1 MTARR
6 TDHLTGNEAAECPTA
21 RPAPVR
27 LARRLSTTTAWTALG
42 TVAYL
47 VCQGMFG
54 GYPQVHS
61 ALLTTLGMVAIALTG
76 GITWIVDERRP
87 HDDE

>member
-1 MTARR
+1 MTTR
-6 TDHLTGNEAAECPTA
+6 NSV
-21 RPAPVR
+21 PAPVR
-27 LARRLSTTTAWTALG
+27 AVLRLLAAIAWTALG
-42 TVAYL
+42 LLAYF

-54 GYPQVHS
+54 GYAQIHS
-61 ALLTTLGMVAIALTG
+61 QLLTTLGMIAIALTG